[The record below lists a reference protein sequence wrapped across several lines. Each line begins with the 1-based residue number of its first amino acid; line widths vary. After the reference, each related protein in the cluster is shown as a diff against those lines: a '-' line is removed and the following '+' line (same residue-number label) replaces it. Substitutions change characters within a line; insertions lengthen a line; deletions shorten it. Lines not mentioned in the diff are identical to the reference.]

1 MQIIEHA
8 VLFILTAMRRCLLGF
23 GLLLLGGCA
32 GFSADGGFAPVQQAS
47 QQHLE
52 KDVLW
57 AKTPQQRS
65 ELTFRVQQLLAE
77 PLSAD
82 AAVQVA
88 LLNNPGLQASF
99 EQLGISEAELVQAG
113 RLPNPGFSWGRRE
126 QGSEV
131 KYEQSLHL
139 NLAQLIAMPL
149 TEKIEASRFQQVQR
163 QTSLAVLELASQ
175 TRTAWYQA
183 VAAEES
189 QTYARQVMEAAEAGA
204 ELSRRMQSVGNY
216 SRLQQAREQ
225 SFYHDAG
232 LQLIRAEQLR
242 VQTREQLTRLLGLW
256 GEQTAFT
263 LQQRL
268 PDLPATVEAMPDVER
283 QAMAQRL
290 DIQAVRL
297 DSQRLA
303 DNLGLTKTTRFIN
316 VLDVGV
322 KRERSN
328 EGPTERGYEISVEL
342 PLFDW
347 SGAKVAKAEAQ
358 YRQMLNRAAETAINA
373 RSQVR
378 EAYLSYHAAHELALH
393 YREQILPLRAR
404 IAEENL
410 LLYNGMFISTFD
422 LLADARLQIQAV
434 ESYLQ
439 AQRDFWIA
447 QANLD
452 MAMLGPVNNPL
463 SLARAADSAV
473 AAGPAGH

>member
-1 MQIIEHA
+1 MSTIEQQA
-8 VLFILTAMRRCLLGF
+8 RRVLLGL

-32 GFSADGGFAPVQQAS
+32 GFSADGGFAPVEQAS
-47 QQHLE
+47 QQHLD
-52 KDVLW
+52 KQVSW
-57 AKTPQQRS
+57 ARTAQQRS
-65 ELTFRVQQLLAE
+65 ELATRVEQLLAE

-113 RLPNPGFSWGRRE
+113 RLPNPGFSWGRSE
-126 QGSEV
+126 KGSEV
-131 KYEQSLHL
+131 MYEQSLHL
-139 NLAQLIAMPL
+139 NLARLIAMPMI
-149 TEKIEASRFQQVQR
+149 KDIEASRFQQVQR

-175 TRTAWYQA
+175 TRKAWYQA

-189 QTYARQVMEAAEAGA
+189 LIYARQVMDAAEAGA
-204 ELSRRMQSVGNY
+204 ELSRRMQAVGNF

-225 SFYHDAG
+225 GFYQEAG
-232 LQLIRAEQLR
+232 LELIRAEQQR
-242 VQTREQLTRLLGLW
+242 VQSREQLTRLLGLW
-256 GEQTAFT
+256 GEQIAFR
-263 LQQRL
+263 LPQRL
-268 PDLPATVEAMPDVER
+268 PEMPATLEAMPDVER

-303 DNLGLTKTTRFIN
+303 DNLGLTRTTRFIN
-316 VLDVGV
+316 VLELGG

-328 EGPTERGYEISVEL
+328 EDPTKRGYEISVEL

-347 SGAKVAKAEAQ
+347 SGAKIAKAEAQ
-358 YRQMLNRAAETAINA
+358 YRQMLNLAADTAINA

-378 EAYLSYHAAHELALH
+378 EAYLSYHSAHELALH

-422 LLADARLQIQAV
+422 LLADARLQIRAV
-434 ESYLQ
+434 DGYLQ

-447 QANLD
+447 RANLD
-452 MAMLGPVNNPL
+452 MAMLGPVGPMT
-463 SLARAADSAV
+463 SPARAADSAV